1 MTLPK
6 FSFPHGLSIV
16 PPLLNHGLTS
26 ECTRTKELFKS
37 AVACSL
43 ADSRPCEGSV
53 LLVVAT
59 KCKFQGVESPKRSF
73 LVSWTMSDHNFFLVI
88 RASLISFVETFGSFL
103 ISKDRI
109 SEYVSCFNRWSS
121 TSTSGK
127 ILFLLHD
134 VSIEYNFRKLVFKLF
149 VLFFYWA
156 RAR

>member
-1 MTLPK
+1 
-6 FSFPHGLSIV
+6 
-16 PPLLNHGLTS
+16 
-26 ECTRTKELFKS
+26 
-37 AVACSL
+37 
-43 ADSRPCEGSV
+43 
-53 LLVVAT
+53 
-59 KCKFQGVESPKRSF
+59 
-73 LVSWTMSDHNFFLVI
+73 MSDHNFFLVI

-149 VLFFYWA
+149 CLILLLGKSSLDAIEPSVSGDGDADGHCSNSTRSFS
-156 RAR
+156 